1 MSISHLYVTVHV
13 CVYVC
18 VCVRERSYDAVYK
31 KVPLVTQETH
41 SILFSVFSEKLG
53 KFNLHYFQALSFSL
67 ETQVLIWY
75 NTKHYNSVAIL
86 HQGMDILYHCL
97 VHQSIPSEESKCLQA
112 SLVEIPIR
120 KENEGLLYRLLKFG
134 TLKIILGERISD
146 DLWIP

>member
-1 MSISHLYVTVHV
+1 M
-13 CVYVC
+13 
-18 VCVRERSYDAVYK
+18 
-31 KVPLVTQETH
+31 
-41 SILFSVFSEKLG
+41 
-53 KFNLHYFQALSFSL
+53 
-67 ETQVLIWY
+67 
-75 NTKHYNSVAIL
+75 AIL

-112 SLVEIPIR
+112 PLVEIPIR

>member
-1 MSISHLYVTVHV
+1 M
-13 CVYVC
+13 
-18 VCVRERSYDAVYK
+18 
-31 KVPLVTQETH
+31 
-41 SILFSVFSEKLG
+41 
-53 KFNLHYFQALSFSL
+53 
-67 ETQVLIWY
+67 
-75 NTKHYNSVAIL
+75 AIL

-146 DLWIP
+146 DLWIPWVFQMILYLQYLISPWGRQFLLSLKVEVKIIQRKRYFMKLVSANTCWISIPTPKKQLYSSIN